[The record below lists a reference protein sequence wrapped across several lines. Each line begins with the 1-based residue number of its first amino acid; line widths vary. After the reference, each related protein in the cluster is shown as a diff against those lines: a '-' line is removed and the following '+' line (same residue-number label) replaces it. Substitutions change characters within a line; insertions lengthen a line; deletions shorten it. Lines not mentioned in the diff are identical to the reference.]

1 MKNRGKKEVALVA
14 SGIILGASIAAPA
27 AGAALT
33 AQQSSQKIVVDGKLV
48 QIEAYSIGGSNY
60 CKLRD
65 VGKAVGFNV
74 SYDPLTN
81 TVQISTNEPY
91 AEDAPTQTA
100 NSRIVT
106 LPTDGSQYVP
116 QVGDRILCT
125 DGTEYEIKDTTRW
138 DSNVFA
144 EGSLPPLP
152 TPTCDWN
159 AFPRLTLPEPIVKH
173 YSDKYGDDL
182 FVRNVYEVRRMV
194 YTIYNAIGEEPDAW
208 RDGKPLC
215 KIYTEIP
222 PEYEPYTD
230 RFWPWREEEITSAVH
245 DLPNVRYYVDA
256 YDYYHN
262 SVYQYT
268 RYCFMKI

>member
-1 MKNRGKKEVALVA
+1 MKNIRRKEAALVA
-14 SGIILGASIAAPA
+14 SGIILGASIAAPV

-33 AQQSSQKIVVDGKLV
+33 AQESSQRFVVDGKSV

-65 VGKAVGFNV
+65 IGKAVGFNV
-74 SYDPLTN
+74 SYDAASN
-81 TVQISTNEPY
+81 TVVISTAEPC
-91 AEDAPTQTA
+91 AEDAPTRT
-100 NSRIVT
+100 SRTVA

-116 QVGDRILCT
+116 QVGDRILCD
-125 DGTEYEIKDTTRW
+125 DGTEYEIKDVARW

-144 EGSLPPLP
+144 EEPLPPLP

-159 AFPRLTLPEPIVKH
+159 VFPTLTLPEPIVKH

-194 YTIYNAIGEEPDAW
+194 YTIYNAIGDEPEAW
-208 RDGKPLC
+208 SDGKPLC

-222 PEYEPYTD
+222 AEYEPYTE
-230 RFWPWREEEITSAVH
+230 RFWPWRASEITDTVH
-245 DLPNVRYYVDA
+245 ACPNVRYYVDA

-262 SVYQYT
+262 NVYMYT
-268 RYCFMKI
+268 RYCFMSI